1 MLFPGGVC
9 IFFELQIDPVS
20 MMHMNHSG
28 FVKFLEM
35 HKRLT
40 DFLLSTKVYLDQK
53 NVLKKK
59 WSDRLQIALN
69 KRLLIWDFGQGVD
82 E

>member
-20 MMHMNHSG
+20 MMHMNYAG
-28 FVKFLEM
+28 FVNFLNF
-35 HKRLT
+35 HKKLT
-40 DFLLSTKVYLDQK
+40 DDLLKTKDYLDKK

-59 WSDRLQIALN
+59 WSDRLQTPLN
-69 KRLLIWDFGQGVD
+69 KR
-82 E
+82 

>member
-20 MMHMNHSG
+20 MVHMKYSG
-28 FVKFLEM
+28 FINFLEW

-40 DFLLSTKVYLDQK
+40 DALLSTKVYLDKK
-53 NVLKKK
+53 NVLKKE
-59 WSDRLQIALN
+59 WSDRLQAALN
-69 KRLLIWDFGQGVD
+69 KR
-82 E
+82 

>member
-28 FVKFLEM
+28 FVTFLEGHNRLTKFL
-35 HKRLT
+35 LA
-40 DFLLSTKVYLDQK
+40 TKDYLDKK
-53 NVLKKK
+53 NVLTKKF
-59 WSDRLQIALN
+59 SDRLTTALN
-69 KRLLIWDFGQGVD
+69 KRLLIWDIGQGFN